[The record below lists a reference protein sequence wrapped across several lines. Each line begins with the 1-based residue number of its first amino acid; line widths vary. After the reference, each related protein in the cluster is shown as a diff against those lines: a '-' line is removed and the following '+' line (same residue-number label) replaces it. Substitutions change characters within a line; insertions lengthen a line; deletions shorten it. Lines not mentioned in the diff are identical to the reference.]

1 MKYKYNLD
9 FDREKKF
16 HRVVKNK
23 EQKYRKI
30 PYEYF
35 DENDQDEILDDEYT
49 VDVDT
54 ET

>member
-1 MKYKYNLD
+1 MKYKYNSD
-9 FDREKKF
+9 SEWEKKI

-30 PYEYF
+30 PYEYL
-35 DENDQDEILDDEYT
+35 DEQDPDEFFDDEYT
-49 VDVDT
+49 VDKNT